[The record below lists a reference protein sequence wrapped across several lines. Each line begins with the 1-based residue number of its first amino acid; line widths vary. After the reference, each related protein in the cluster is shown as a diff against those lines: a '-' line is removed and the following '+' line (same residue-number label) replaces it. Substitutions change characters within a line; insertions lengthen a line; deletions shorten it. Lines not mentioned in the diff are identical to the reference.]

1 MTLNRFA
8 SYAAIAILVP
18 FSFVTSAQA
27 ADGKVSHTFDLGGI
41 ENVVINNAVGEIK
54 LRTIEGTEAQVT
66 VEFEVKGRGFFRRKP
81 DASEQDIE
89 IWQRGDTL
97 SLGYKENNVNAVWT
111 IRLPAVPSIELQQG
125 VGAVDAVIGASNF
138 IADLGVGD
146 IKVTAPRDSAGHVEV
161 SSGVGA
167 ARISGTDAVDS
178 RRRVVSESAEAKL
191 AGDAKIEA
199 TVGVGDVEVKLR

>member
-1 MTLNRFA
+1 MTMNRFA
-8 SYAAIAILVP
+8 RYAAIAILLP
-18 FSFVTSAQA
+18 FSVVALAQA

-81 DASEQDIE
+81 DVGEQDIE

-111 IRLPAVPSIELQQG
+111 IRLPAVTSIELKQG

-167 ARISGTDAVDS
+167 ARITGTDEVDS
-178 RRRVVSESAEAKL
+178 RRRVVSESAAAKL
-191 AGDAKIEA
+191 AGNAKIEA